1 MTVLSALLVFGSIA
15 AFATVYASAN
25 HAQSVLIV
33 TQTIEQGQR
42 ISAGDLGQASATI
55 SSGVEPILVADAP
68 DLAGRRAAV
77 TIPAGSL
84 LTLADTTTSQPIY
97 PGEAVVGMALK
108 PGQVPAGGVEPGEQ
122 VMMVETGAPG
132 TPLASLPSSTGSAAG
147 VSTGSGILVPRATV
161 FDVETTSPDTS
172 SSGST
177 ANAGDGSQLVSVEVT
192 DSLAPEVSAAAAAD
206 QVSLIL
212 LPASSGASSGSDGHG
227 SS

>member
-25 HAQSVLIV
+25 HEQSVLIV

-108 PGQVPAGGVEPGEQ
+108 PGQLPAAGVEPGEQ

-132 TPLASLPSSTGSAAG
+132 TPLASLPSSTGS